1 MVIIIIV
8 MCVCVL
14 MMIVIMPIDN
24 DTMGLLT
31 GAGSSNSFPCPFIT
45 WVEQT
50 YSTLVLGSTVM
61 IIIKLIQPTH
71 QVKLA
76 GKDEAEEN
84 GDGELGKGKCF
95 DGTENQQNV
104 FFLARN
110 CVFYLGMAKEYDIE

>member
-1 MVIIIIV
+1 MFVQIKGRFPKFRTRSCKYSQVPVPSHFNVLCDCKVFQVMMVIIIIV

-61 IIIKLIQPTH
+61 IIIKLMQPT
-71 QVKLA
+71 
-76 GKDEAEEN
+76 
-84 GDGELGKGKCF
+84 
-95 DGTENQQNV
+95 
-104 FFLARN
+104 R
-110 CVFYLGMAKEYDIE
+110 